1 MEKQKIAIPT
11 KMTGDR
17 SGHFGHCP
25 QFTLIEIENGAV
37 TGISY
42 LENPQHPA
50 NGCMQPVAL
59 LKANQVD
66 TIILGGIGAKP
77 FKRLTE
83 LGINVLFADHK
94 KIPDV
99 KTAIDFLIASKLM
112 SMHPIQL
119 CDGSGKCHQHH
130 GKI

>member
-1 MEKQKIAIPT
+1 MKKQKIAIPT
-11 KMTGDR
+11 RMTGYR

-25 QFTLIEIENGAV
+25 QFTLVEIENDAV
-37 TGISY
+37 TGISF
-42 LENPQHPA
+42 LENPQHPSS
-50 NGCMQPVAL
+50 GCMNPVAL

-99 KTAIDFLIASKLM
+99 KTAVDFLIACKLLPM
-112 SMHPIQL
+112 ASEQL
-119 CDGSGKCHQHH
+119 CDGSGKCHQH
-130 GKI
+130 GNKV

>member
-1 MEKQKIAIPT
+1 MKKQIIAIPT

-25 QFTLIEIENGAV
+25 QFTLVEIENGAV

-42 LENPQHPA
+42 LDNPQHPA

-66 TIILGGIGAKP
+66 TIILSGIGPKP
-77 FKRLTE
+77 FRRLTE

-94 KIPDV
+94 QVPDV
-99 KTAIDFLIASKLM
+99 KSAIDFLTAGALT
-112 SMHPIQL
+112 SMAPQQL
-119 CDGSGKCHQHH
+119 CNGSGKCHQHH
-130 GKI
+130 AKI